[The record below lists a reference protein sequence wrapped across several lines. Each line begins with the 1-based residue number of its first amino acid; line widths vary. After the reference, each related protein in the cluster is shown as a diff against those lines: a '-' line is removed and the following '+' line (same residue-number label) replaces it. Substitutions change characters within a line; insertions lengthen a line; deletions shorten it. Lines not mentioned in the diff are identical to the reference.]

1 MSRSLKLSWIAVCVV
16 ALLAAGNILSSLGS
30 GPPAHQVIPVLFG
43 AGSSQYSLR
52 TVDGTLRPV
61 GYRQLASLGSATSI
75 PTVSGAELVM
85 IQAEGQNLRFRDD
98 KIAPTTSVGFQIFA
112 GDSLWYNAADL
123 TDGQLIE
130 ESASGK
136 ANLLFYSY

>member
-1 MSRSLKLSWIAVCVV
+1 MSRSLKLSWIAVCAV
-16 ALLAAGNILSSLGS
+16 ALLAAGNLLSSLGS
-30 GPPAHQVIPVLFG
+30 SPPAHQVVPVLFG

-61 GYRQLASLGSATSI
+61 GFRPLTDLSSATSI
-75 PTVSGAELVM
+75 PLVSGASLVL
-85 IQAEGQNLRFRDD
+85 IQAESQNLRFRDD
-98 KIAPTTSVGFQIFA
+98 GIAPTTSVGFQIFA
-112 GDSLWYNAADL
+112 GDTLWYNAADL